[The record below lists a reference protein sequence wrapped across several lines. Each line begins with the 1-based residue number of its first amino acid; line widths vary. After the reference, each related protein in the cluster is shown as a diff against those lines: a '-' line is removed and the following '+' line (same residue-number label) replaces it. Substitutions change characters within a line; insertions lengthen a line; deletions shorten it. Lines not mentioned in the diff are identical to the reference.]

1 MTLFSQL
8 LMLHRQRVAAVAW
21 GLIALLAGCRSGG
34 SNVADVDRSLARQSR
49 QAVEAFHFGYDDEA
63 IEHYR
68 LAIRRAWELDDAEAI
83 GNTAYNLAACWAA
96 MQQFEPARQALAEAR
111 AELRHSGQSEVDAW
125 LLEAKIAR
133 AQGRLGDAAYFADC
147 VVAPLIRRDPAC
159 NQKRCDKGAGGLS
172 ATVRGCRDR
181 IAKCL
186 GHGDNEPDDCE
197 GYKVSLAVFRTNL
210 ALDSGDVP
218 AARASLS
225 RAKQWDVAQNN
236 PAARAEIAAA
246 DARLLLILQRPDEA
260 ARRLDDETQWLRESG
275 HLRELPMAT
284 SSAAEAFLQAGQP
297 IEAAVR
303 FFRTAR
309 LLYGRGDL
317 LAALFFL
324 ERSVSLAVE
333 MDDADLQLRAA
344 LLLEEIERANRKR
357 KSPQAAKP
365 DEIDAV
371 RSSGESG
378 SAGPREPLPLPTT
391 TPERVSPLL
400 GEPLNADSQA
410 LGDRR

>member
-1 MTLFSQL
+1 MLSRQL
-8 LMLHRQRVAAVAW
+8 ASIHSHHVALAACV
-21 GLIALLAGCRSGG
+21 LIASFAGCRAGG
-34 SNVADVDRSLARQSR
+34 SSAADVDRPLAKQSR
-49 QAVEAFHFGYDDEA
+49 QAVEAFHYGYDDEA

-111 AELRHSGQSEVDAW
+111 AELRRSGQSEVDAW

-147 VVAPLIRRDPAC
+147 VVAPMIRRDPAC
-159 NQKRCDKGAGGLS
+159 NEKCCNKAESRLLARL
-172 ATVRGCRDR
+172 RGCRDR

-186 GHGDNEPDDCE
+186 GHGDDEPDVCE
-197 GYKVSLAVFRTNL
+197 GYNVSLAVFRANL

-225 RAKQWDVAQNN
+225 RARQMNVAQTD

-246 DARLLLILQRPDEA
+246 EARLLLMLQRPEDA
-260 ARRLDDETQWLRESG
+260 ARRLDEEAQWLRESG

-284 SSAAEAFLQAGQP
+284 SSAAEAFLQAGMP
-297 IEAAVR
+297 IEASNR

-324 ERSVSLAVE
+324 ERSISLAVE
-333 MDDADLQLRAA
+333 MSDVDLQLRAA

-357 KSPQAAKP
+357 KSSDAIKP
-365 DEIDAV
+365 EEIGAV
-371 RSSGESG
+371 RSTSESG
-378 SAGPREPLPLPTT
+378 LAVPIEPLPLPTT
-391 TPERVSPLL
+391 PPDF
-400 GEPLNADSQA
+400 DS
-410 LGDRR
+410 GF